1 MLGITL
7 ANDAHHAIALD
18 DLAMLAD
25 GLHACPNFH
34 RDSRNRSKKLRGRPE
49 Q

>member
-1 MLGITL
+1 MLGIATT
-7 ANDAHHAIALD
+7 NDAENAIALD

-25 GLHACPNFH
+25 GLHAASDFH
-34 RDSRNRSKKLRGRPE
+34 R